1 MRTWTKINYKAFLAL
16 VRAGLWEEDVL
27 LSSFGDIDYKEVY
40 RVAEEQSVVGLV
52 AAGLEHV
59 KDVKPPKD
67 DILAFVG
74 TALQIEQRNLSM
86 NECVA
91 WLIQKFKEEEI
102 YALLVKGQ
110 GVAQCYERPFWRTA
124 GDIDLLLDVSNYEKA
139 KMILIPIAEHCDE
152 ENKAALHQAMSIRGI
167 EVELHGRMPFEIS
180 HQGDMVVETVL
191 KDTLSGIRINRKCVL
206 NEVEIPLPNVND
218 DIIIVFTHFLL
229 HFFVEGVGLRQI
241 CDWCRLLWTY
251 KDTVDIEL
259 LGKRLYEAGLMSEW
273 RVFAAI
279 AVETL
284 GIPTEAMPFYKKGY
298 ERRASL
304 TLKRVFKSGNFGHNN
319 DLSYRVKYSG
329 LKYKMVSLWRRFW
342 DFMGMAC
349 IFPIDAPKFFIT
361 YVFNKTK

>member
-1 MRTWTKINYKAFLAL
+1 MRNWTKINYKAFLAL

-191 KDTLSGIRINRKCVL
+191 KDALSGIRINRKCVL
-206 NEVEIPLPNVND
+206 NEVEIPLPDVND
-218 DIIIVFTHFLL
+218 DIIIVFTHFLH
-229 HFFVEGVGLRQI
+229 HFFIEGVGLRQI
-241 CDWCRLLWTY
+241 CDWCRLLWTH
-251 KDTVDIEL
+251 KNSIDVGL
-259 LGKRLYEAGLMSEW
+259 LEKRLRMAGLMTEW
-273 RVFAAI
+273 RVFASLT
-279 AVETL
+279 VNSL
-284 GIPTEAMPFYKKGY
+284 GIPAQAMPLY
-298 ERRASL
+298 EERYVHKANFV
-304 TLKRVFKSGNFGHNN
+304 LKRIMRSGNFGHNK
-319 DLSYRVKYSG
+319 DLSYRVRCKG
-329 LKYKMVSLWRRFW
+329 IKYKMVAVWRRFW
-342 DFMGMAC
+342 DFLELALV
-349 IFPIDAPKFFIT
+349 FPIDAPRFFAR
-361 YVFNKTK
+361 YVFSKVK